1 MSIFSSGVEN
11 AGTKTPQASA
21 SSMPSRAMSC
31 TDSLRKSN
39 RRIVVMGAGG
49 TGKTTFS
56 ISASKFAGDSIPAR
70 DLRKCADVAVF
81 QGDNEG
87 VAGAQHAGFEPAF
100 VYDLSPI
107 GKWAEYKSELA
118 ACLRDLKGVLDN
130 GTVKILVIDL
140 AHPTRLIN
148 DSIDPQVQKDW
159 KLVAMEGMTLFRAL
173 SGLRGVTVIGNAQIK
188 AATGFGETA
197 EAAAASNAKASGGER
212 STYAID
218 LLKGVATLWVE
229 NSSLLITRELKRT
242 RGASAGE
249 IVPKFFSHTQSGAK
263 FEAKSRFRDAL
274 KPTEPGDITLRSLL
288 ERAYG
293 ASL

>member
-1 MSIFSSGVEN
+1 MTAFNSG
-11 AGTKTPQASA
+11 AKDAASTQIASA
-21 SSMPSRAMSC
+21 PTRAMSC
-31 TDSLRKSN
+31 RDSLRRSN

-56 ISASKFAGDSIPAR
+56 ISASQFAGDTIPAR
-70 DLRKCADVAVF
+70 DLRKCKDVAVF

-87 VAGAQHAGFEPAF
+87 VAGAWRAGFEPAF

-107 GKWAEYKSELA
+107 GSWSAYKSELA
-118 ACLRDLKGVLDN
+118 AALRDLKGVVDN
-130 GTVKILVIDL
+130 GTVKVIVIDL

-148 DSIDPQVQKDW
+148 ESIDPQVQKDW

-188 AATGFGETA
+188 SAVGIAETA

-242 RGASAGE
+242 RGGSPGE
-249 IVPKFFSHTQSGAK
+249 VIPKFYSHTQSGAK
-263 FEAKSRFRDAL
+263 FEAKSRFRDVL
-274 KPTEPGDITLRSLL
+274 KPTEPGELTLRSLL
-288 ERAYG
+288 QRAYG
-293 ASL
+293 ESL